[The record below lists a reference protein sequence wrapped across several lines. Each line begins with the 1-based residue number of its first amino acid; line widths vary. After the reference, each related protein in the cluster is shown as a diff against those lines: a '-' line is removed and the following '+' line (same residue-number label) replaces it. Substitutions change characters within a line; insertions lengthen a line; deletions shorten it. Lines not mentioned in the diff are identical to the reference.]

1 MSQSG
6 ILQKILEN
14 FFGSSMQMIDFL
26 SQFEFL
32 VKKHFELD
40 KVYDLNG
47 FCLVKRKLSASGD
60 EEILQFLDSKFDL
73 IEELT
78 LRNRASE
85 QLVLNEFLSFNEEE
99 ERDLQVAVSPLM
111 RDFFE
116 RTLALNDPG
125 SPVRKSSSLPK
136 ILLEEERNG
145 NQYNERPDVPL
156 FEESEDGYQKV
167 HPVSRAFATDDEISF
182 KAPFSEEPD
191 LFSEI
196 GLHPEKE
203 EIVEK
208 KEVVPLQEEPE
219 PVFTHSSIV
228 TAEPDDEEEEEFTVF
243 EVGMRVAPVDAEPE
257 KQTESNGDDA
267 LDIFIESLVE
277 QEERE
282 EVQPE
287 EFDLPS
293 EPDNSEIESPFEV
306 EASEIEEVVVDSV
319 FEGSDAD
326 PDLPDF
332 SAEFTETDLSPE
344 ELPIEPGSEDF
355 IIEDLSEIT
364 ETDSIVEETG
374 VESEDAM
381 VEPEE
386 IKVTG
391 DEDSIHAT
399 EPVLDEKSDDITP
412 FPVRKQRISIFDDI
426 EDEQK
431 VDETVFQDE
440 HTESEPQA
448 EATAELPQVEESFPE
463 VEALPELEEEPEEN
477 EEKTF
482 EPVPEESVPEEPTEE
497 TIEPVADEHL
507 TEELPNET
515 AESVI
520 EAGEPLNEELPDE
533 TVESVIEAGEPLIEE
548 PTEETIE
555 PVADEHLIVE
565 ISEETTETVTEEPV
579 EPEYETPVV
588 EEIVERAAVEPV
600 ESFEPDSQIEEEDPE
615 KLLFDESFF
624 DDVIEDPGTE
634 SNVSEE
640 EVPSVQEEPPAVQ
653 EEPSR
658 VQDETPAVEEP
669 VFFEESVFEM
679 EESIKSEDEPK
690 PYFEES
696 AENQGLVSQEPV
708 EEITHQ
714 DETSSEVFHH
724 LEPVAARVESRDN
737 SSENLEY
744 DSDARIEN
752 FDKSSE
758 NLEYDRV
765 DIPNDQTEETVEMK
779 SEKNRDESEP
789 EESKGTFSV
798 LIKML
803 IVLIVIIAT
812 YFILS
817 ASGFLK
823 GKSAVITEDHLAKGA
838 VVIGDSSSFAD
849 KREYPF
855 NRDTQNDLNVTGVSV
870 KSGQY
875 YEVAEN
881 GTLNAI
887 QYDTAK
893 VKNYKVTVPPDS
905 LLNKNE
911 PKAKKGEKSKD
922 KKEKEP
928 GKKTDPGN
936 IALQD
941 AVKNKVK
948 EKKLVDYVFKA
959 GKKYFVQVSAHR
971 SFDTAEK
978 LAKELN
984 NKGYKAFIMK
994 IKKDGVEGENGIW
1007 YRVRVGPFDKEDK
1020 AMEINTA
1027 LNTKK
1032 KK

>member
-60 EEILQFLDSKFDL
+60 EEILQFLDNKFDL
-73 IEELT
+73 IEEVT

-116 RTLALNDPG
+116 RTLALNDPD

-145 NQYNERPDVPL
+145 NQYSERPDVPL

-167 HPVSRAFATDDEISF
+167 HPVSRAFAADDEISF
-182 KAPFSEEPD
+182 KPPFSEEPD

-228 TAEPDDEEEEEFTVF
+228 TAEPDDEDEEEFTVF
-243 EVGMRVAPVDAEPE
+243 EGGMKVAPVDAEPE
-257 KQTESNGDDA
+257 KLSEPNGDDA

-277 QEERE
+277 QDENGELPVEEI
-282 EVQPE
+282 EV
-287 EFDLPS
+287 PS
-293 EPDNSEIESPFEV
+293 EP
-306 EASEIEEVVVDSV
+306 EATEIEEIVATDSSEAEEIV
-319 FEGSDAD
+319 ENDPQVESNTVPDSPEITEELTE
-326 PDLPDF
+326 PDLNHEELPVEMKSEDLIIETLP
-332 SAEFTETDLSPE
+332 EFTE
-344 ELPIEPGSEDF
+344 
-355 IIEDLSEIT
+355 
-364 ETDSIVEETG
+364 
-374 VESEDAM
+374 VESEVEESGEKPEDTPE
-381 VEPEE
+381 EPEE
-386 IKVTG
+386 DTVTG
-391 DEDSIHAT
+391 EEDSPIKN
-399 EPVLDEKSDDITP
+399 EFISEENPEDITP

-426 EDEQK
+426 EDEPEAE
-431 VDETVFQDE
+431 ETVLQDE
-440 HTESEPQA
+440 HPESNLQTEKPADIPQ
-448 EATAELPQVEESFPE
+448 EEELIPEVDELPE
-463 VEALPELEEEPEEN
+463 VIEEPEES
-477 EEKTF
+477 EEQPS
-482 EPVPEESVPEEPTEE
+482 EPVKE
-497 TIEPVADEHL
+497 EPVA
-507 TEELPNET
+507 EEIPGDQL
-515 AESVI
+515 ESDV
-520 EAGEPLNEELPDE
+520 
-533 TVESVIEAGEPLIEE
+533 V
-548 PTEETIE
+548 E
-555 PVADEHLIVE
+555 PVAEEIPEEQVESDVVEPVAEEISEGKIESDVVEPVAEE
-565 ISEETTETVTEEPV
+565 ISEEQVESDVVELVAEEIPEETVEPVFQEIPEETTEPITEEPV
-579 EPEYETPVV
+579 EV
-588 EEIVERAAVEPV
+588 
-600 ESFEPDSQIEEEDPE
+600 SKPDSHNDEEEPE

-624 DDVIEDPGTE
+624 DDVIETPGTE
-634 SNVSEE
+634 GSVSEE
-640 EVPSVQEEPPAVQ
+640 EVPA
-653 EEPSR
+653 
-658 VQDETPAVEEP
+658 VQDETPATEQP
-669 VFFEESVFEM
+669 VFFEDSVFET
-679 EESIKSEDEPK
+679 EEKIEGEAEQK
-690 PYFEES
+690 PHLDQSVVDQEYPP
-696 AENQGLVSQEPV
+696 QEPV
-708 EEITHQ
+708 ATITHQ
-714 DETSSEVFHH
+714 EELSGEVFHH
-724 LEPVAARVESRDN
+724 LEPPVTKVESTDD
-737 SSENLEY
+737 SSKNLEY
-744 DSDARIEN
+744 DSGARIESY
-752 FDKSSE
+752 DKSSE
-758 NLEYDRV
+758 NFEYDKFE
-765 DIPNDQTEETVEMK
+765 IPNNQTEETVEMK
-779 SEKNRDESEP
+779 SEKNTVESEP
-789 EESKGTFSV
+789 EENKGTFSV

-823 GKSAVITEDHLAKGA
+823 GKSAAITEDYLAKGA

-881 GTLNAI
+881 GTLNPI

-922 KKEKEP
+922 KKEKET

-948 EKKLVDYVFKA
+948 EKKLADYVFKA
-959 GKKYFVQVSAHR
+959 GKKYYVQVSAHR

-978 LAKELN
+978 LAKDLSH
-984 NKGYKAFIMK
+984 KGYKAFIMK

-1007 YRVRVGPFDKEDK
+1007 YRVRLGPFDKEDK

>member
-1 MSQSG
+1 
-6 ILQKILEN
+6 
-14 FFGSSMQMIDFL
+14 MIDFL

-47 FCLVKRKLSASGD
+47 FCLVKRRLSASGD
-60 EEILQFLDSKFDL
+60 EEVLQFLDSKFDL

-145 NQYNERPDVPL
+145 NQYSERPDVPL

-167 HPVSRAFATDDEISF
+167 HPVSRAFAADDEISF

-203 EIVEK
+203 EVVEK

-364 ETDSIVEETG
+364 ESDSIVEETG
-374 VESEDAM
+374 EESEETP

-391 DEDSIHAT
+391 DEDSIQAT
-399 EPVLDEKSDDITP
+399 EPVSGENTDDITP

-431 VDETVFQDE
+431 VDETVFQEE
-440 HTESEPQA
+440 HSESEPQT
-448 EATAELPQVEESFPE
+448 EETAELSQVEEPFPE
-463 VEALPELEEEPEEN
+463 VEALPELEEEHEEN
-477 EEKTF
+477 EEKPF
-482 EPVPEESVPEEPTEE
+482 ESVPEESFPEEPAEE
-497 TIEPVADEHL
+497 TIEPLVDEPL
-507 TEELPNET
+507 TEELPAQT
-515 AESVI
+515 VESVI

-600 ESFEPDSQIEEEDPE
+600 ESFEPASQIEEEDPE

-634 SNVSEE
+634 DYGS
-640 EVPSVQEEPPAVQ
+640 QEEAPAVQ
-653 EEPSR
+653 EEPSP
-658 VQDETPAVEEP
+658 VQEETPAVKEP

-690 PYFEES
+690 PYFNES
-696 AENQGLVSQEPV
+696 AENQEILSQEPV
-708 EEITHQ
+708 EKITHQ

-724 LEPVAARVESRDN
+724 LEPVAARVESRGN

-744 DSDARIEN
+744 DSGARIEN

-971 SFDTAEK
+971 SFETAEK
-978 LAKELN
+978 LAKELTH
-984 NKGYKAFIMK
+984 KGYKAFIMK